1 MKQIYDFGRHT
12 PPALNER
19 MLREALERRSLR
31 RQTVGVVGTGAI
43 GSCVILLLAAFVLL
57 AYSAMDWYPLITW
70 LCLGYVAAAVAG
82 GGVIAVVYSR
92 KGGKA
97 A

>member
-31 RQTVGVVGTGAI
+31 RQTLLLLLAG
-43 GSCVILLLAAFVLL
+43 CLLLAAFVLL

-70 LCLGYVAAAVAG
+70 LCLGYDGVI

>member
-1 MKQIYDFGRHT
+1 M
-12 PPALNER
+12 
-19 MLREALERRSLR
+19 MLTAR
-31 RQTVGVVGTGAI
+31 I
-43 GSCVILLLAAFVLL
+43 KSCAAAACVLAGCLLLAAFVLL

-82 GGVIAVVYSR
+82 GGVFSVVYSR

>member
-31 RQTVGVVGTGAI
+31 RQTLL
-43 GSCVILLLAAFVLL
+43 LLLAAFVLL

>member
-1 MKQIYDFGRHT
+1 MKQIYDFGRHM

-31 RQTVGVVGTGAI
+31 RQTLLLLLAG
-43 GSCVILLLAAFVLL
+43 CLLLAAFVLL